1 MSLLEVFW
9 GSGSQPSWRV
19 LLALELKGVA
29 YESKLISFS
38 SGDHRAPEF
47 LAMNPRHKV
56 PTVKDGDFVMSESVA
71 ILAYLDAKYPEP
83 PLFGTTIQE
92 TGEIWRRVMEFMNY
106 VDGPLL
112 AVVRPVFFDKVEEN
126 SDKIEEAV
134 PKLQEE
140 LRILNDSLD
149 GREYFVG
156 GGVTAVDIVAYPTL
170 RSLIRAG
177 TKPAFER
184 VGEGILP
191 LEDHFPNLAAWMGR
205 IELLPGY
212 DKTFPP
218 HWRES

>member
-1 MSLLEVFW
+1 MEVYW

-19 LLALELKGVA
+19 LLALEIKGVA

-38 SGDHRAPEF
+38 SGGHKTPEF

-56 PTVKDGDFVMSESVA
+56 PTLKDGDFVMSESVA
-71 ILAYLDAKYPEP
+71 ILAYLDEKYPDP
-83 PLFGTTIQE
+83 PLFGTTIRE

-112 AVVRPVFFDKVEEN
+112 SIVRPVFFNKVDEN
-126 SDKIEEAV
+126 RDIIDEAL
-134 PKLQEE
+134 PRLKEE
-140 LRILNDSLD
+140 LALLNEALRD
-149 GREYFVG
+149 REYFVG
-156 GGVTAVDIVAYPTL
+156 AGPTAADIVAYPTL
-170 RSLIRAG
+170 RSLLRAG
-177 TKPAFER
+177 TKPAFE
-184 VGEGILP
+184 VIGEGILP
-191 LEDHFPNLAAWMGR
+191 FETHFPDLAAWMGR